1 MKLPQIIPPLSFLVV
16 LSGTPLTATVLI
28 EEDFEGL
35 TNVTDGAFNRADDE
49 SQVEVSLSTA
59 GDPFSLG
66 AGNQYVIHRDAD
78 NDDGAVAGLMNSVGA
93 LDGGLFSINF
103 LFYEPGADGLN
114 DSILV
119 RVGPDT
125 NSNNA
130 AVDISL
136 NNGTLNA
143 TNATAV
149 SNAYALNS
157 FYAMDIVGNESGASV
172 NYEGKSLANNRYDV
186 WLTDSSG
193 SSSLVLSD
201 VLFRSTGETLDS
213 FFFQTFSSA
222 QQEIYYDNLTI
233 TDNEAVVIG
242 VIPEPATSALLL
254 GGTLAFGAMFRR
266 RR

>member
-1 MKLPQIIPPLSFLVV
+1 MIPA
-16 LSGTPLTATVLI
+16 LSGTSLTAAVI
-28 EEDFEGL
+28 VEEDFEGL
-35 TNVTDGAFNRADDE
+35 ANVTDGAFNRADDE

-78 NDDGAVAGLMNSVGA
+78 GDDGAVAGMMNSPTAGT

-103 LFYEPGADGLN
+103 LFYEPGGDGLD

-125 NSNNA
+125 NSDNA

-143 TNATAV
+143 TNVAAV
-149 SNAYALNS
+149 SNAYALDS

-172 NYEGKSLANNRYDV
+172 NYESKALANNRYDV

-201 VLFRSTGETLDS
+201 VLFRSTGEPLDS
-213 FFFQTFSSA
+213 FFFQTFT
-222 QQEIYYDNLTI
+222 NLR
-233 TDNEAVVIG
+233 
-242 VIPEPATSALLL
+242 SQS
-254 GGTLAFGAMFRR
+254 
-266 RR
+266 